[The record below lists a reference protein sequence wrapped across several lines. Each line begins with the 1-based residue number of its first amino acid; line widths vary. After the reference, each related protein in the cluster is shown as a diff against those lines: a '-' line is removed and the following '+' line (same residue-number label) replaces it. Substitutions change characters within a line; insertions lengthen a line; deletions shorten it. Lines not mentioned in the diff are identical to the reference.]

1 MPEGYG
7 VSTTNTTGSHSP
19 KESKEVDMVGR
30 QAWSNLKFGPFS
42 VTNQV
47 FHISSSR
54 LSYALVNLK
63 PLLPGHVLVCP
74 TRCVPRLSQLTAEE
88 TTDLFLAVKRVSRTI
103 ERIYQ
108 ASSLNVAIQDGVDAG
123 QSVPHV
129 HVHIIP
135 RTAHDLD
142 QQGGPD
148 SIYGMMDGE
157 PGNIGNAF
165 MAMQQAREQRH
176 NNRAFSAG
184 PDSDRKARSEEEM
197 HEEAKRYQR
206 EMEKDGQD

>member
-1 MPEGYG
+1 MA
-7 VSTTNTTGSHSP
+7 GS
-19 KESKEVDMVGR
+19 
-30 QAWSNLKFGPFS
+30 QAWANLKFGPFS

-47 FHISSSR
+47 FHLSSSR

-74 TRCVPRLSQLTAEE
+74 TRCVPRLSQLTGEE
-88 TTDLFLAVKRVSRTI
+88 TTDLFLAVKRVSQMI
-103 ERIYQ
+103 ERVYQ

-148 SIYGMMDGE
+148 SIYRMMDGE
-157 PGNIGNAF
+157 PGNVGKVFLAL
-165 MAMQQAREQRH
+165 QQAREQRQ
-176 NNRAFSAG
+176 NDKEFSAG
-184 PDSDRKARSEEEM
+184 PDSDRKARSAADM
-197 HEEAKRYQR
+197 HEEAERLKH
-206 EMEKDGQD
+206 EMERGYQD